1 MYMHMYVCLSMNV
14 YIDIYI
20 LIHEHMSLYLPS
32 FFFIVGMVDL
42 DDGDEEEEG
51 DIRLSLDG
59 LVDIDPVPAVLVLFF
74 PSFPPVPKKPFL
86 NPPPKV
92 LVAFFS
98 SSNLN

>member
-1 MYMHMYVCLSMNV
+1 MHMYVCLSMNV

-51 DIRLSLDG
+51 DIRLSL
-59 LVDIDPVPAVLVLFF
+59 VDIDPVPAVLVFFF

-98 SSNLN
+98 SSNLS